1 MRYEAMVNRQLNH
14 AMAEL
19 ERLQA
24 RRNGEGTTPDALAFL
39 RNKAGKSFV
48 SNESIKTKSEA
59 KPIFA
64 RQTAL
69 LVTLRGRTVRE
80 FATRSARD
88 FTTEGNHLAPD
99 GVLRSSSAQGI
110 ALDAQI
116 FTTLVM
122 HRFPANSIDSC
133 AIRAQNSLAF
143 MGCRATGEVWRGC

>member
-69 LVTLRGRTVRE
+69 LVTLRGE
-80 FATRSARD
+80 PSASLLPARLV
-88 FTTEGNHLAPD
+88 TSP
-99 GVLRSSSAQGI
+99 LRGTIWHPTGCSDP
-110 ALDAQI
+110 ALCKG
-116 FTTLVM
+116 LHWM
-122 HRFPANSIDSC
+122 HKFSRP
-133 AIRAQNSLAF
+133 
-143 MGCRATGEVWRGC
+143 